1 MSFAAAKKD
10 LLKMPSTPVVVD
22 PVPSVLPTVTPPEVL
37 PLFPP
42 LPGVIDPVEVNVNKE
57 EDEEDEDEDE
67 DEQDDAVSSPFKIA
81 DEMQRVST
89 GPSKVIA
96 SEIKL
101 LVDVDEC
108 GEILKLLSLHHKYLK
123 KEICA
128 CGVRLTPKYKE
139 LGTCASCSGPKN
151 PVNKIYCM
159 NCKLVHLKGKWVEI
173 GFCSP
178 CFGGMKKRDDM
189 GGAAFGKKKK

>member
-22 PVPSVLPTVTPPEVL
+22 PAPSVLPTVTPPEVL
-37 PLFPP
+37 PVFPP

-57 EDEEDEDEDE
+57 EDEEDEDE
-67 DEQDDAVSSPFKIA
+67 QDDAVSSHFKIA

-89 GPSKVIA
+89 GPSKGIA
-96 SEIKL
+96 KEIKL

-123 KEICA
+123 GEICA

-139 LGTCASCSGPKN
+139 LGTCASCSGYKN
-151 PVNKIYCM
+151 PVEKILCK
-159 NCKLVHLKGKWVEI
+159 NCKLISLKGKWVEI
-173 GFCSP
+173 GLCSS
-178 CFGGMKKRDDM
+178 CLGGIKKRDDM
-189 GGAAFGKKKK
+189 GAACGKKKK

>member
-22 PVPSVLPTVTPPEVL
+22 PAPSVLPTVTPPEVL
-37 PLFPP
+37 PVFPP
-42 LPGVIDPVEVNVNKE
+42 LPGVIDPVEVNVNK
-57 EDEEDEDEDE
+57 EEDEDEDE

-96 SEIKL
+96 NEIKL

-123 KEICA
+123 GEICA

-139 LGTCASCSGPKN
+139 LGTCASCSGYKN
-151 PVNKIYCM
+151 PVEKILCK
-159 NCKLVHLKGKWVEI
+159 NCKLISLKGKWVEI
-173 GFCSP
+173 GLCSS
-178 CFGGMKKRDDM
+178 CLGGIKKRDDM
-189 GGAAFGKKKK
+189 GGAACGKKKK

>member
-22 PVPSVLPTVTPPEVL
+22 PAPSVLPTVTPPEVL
-37 PLFPP
+37 PVFPP

-57 EDEEDEDEDE
+57 EDEEDE

-96 SEIKL
+96 KEIKL

-139 LGTCASCSGPKN
+139 LGTCATCSGPKN

-173 GFCSP
+173 GLCSP
-178 CFGGMKKRDDM
+178 CFGGIKKRDDM

>member
-1 MSFAAAKKD
+1 
-10 LLKMPSTPVVVD
+10 
-22 PVPSVLPTVTPPEVL
+22 VTPPEVL
-37 PLFPP
+37 PVFPP

-57 EDEEDEDEDE
+57 EDEEDE

-96 SEIKL
+96 NEIKL

-123 KEICA
+123 GEICA

-151 PVNKIYCM
+151 PVEKILCK
-159 NCKLVHLKGKWVEI
+159 NCKLISLKGKWVEI
-173 GFCSP
+173 GLCSS
-178 CFGGMKKRDDM
+178 CLGGIKKRDDM
-189 GGAAFGKKKK
+189 GAACGKKKK

>member
-1 MSFAAAKKD
+1 MARD
-10 LLKMPSTPVVVD
+10 PSEEEESEEEEED
-22 PVPSVLPTVTPPEVL
+22 HSEEVSEDDE
-37 PLFPP
+37 
-42 LPGVIDPVEVNVNKE
+42 VSDDDDDDEEEVEDDDEEEV
-57 EDEEDEDEDE
+57 EDEEDEEDE

-96 SEIKL
+96 NEIKL

-123 KEICA
+123 GEICA

-139 LGTCASCSGPKN
+139 LGTCASCSGYKN
-151 PVNKIYCM
+151 PVEKILCK
-159 NCKLVHLKGKWVEI
+159 NCKLISLKGKWVEI
-173 GFCSP
+173 GLCSS
-178 CFGGMKKRDDM
+178 CLGGIKKRDDM
-189 GGAAFGKKKK
+189 VGAAFGKKKK